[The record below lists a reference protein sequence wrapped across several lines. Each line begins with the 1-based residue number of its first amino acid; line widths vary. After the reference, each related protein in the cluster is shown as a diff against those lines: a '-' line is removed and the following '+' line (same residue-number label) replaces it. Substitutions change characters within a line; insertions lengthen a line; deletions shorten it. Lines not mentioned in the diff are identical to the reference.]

1 MEYLGFYINEQMK
14 WTFKSHKGFFIPV
27 IYNEHIKGL
36 RIHLE
41 TEYKFDTTDIWF
53 SSGNEYKG
61 ASAKNSLMIFVPKDY
76 KKIKMYNI
84 KSENQ
89 KEDIII
95 ASEFIMAYKLFNKYN
110 KLTIALPNRITKKQA
125 NLILEKINILS
136 VDIYLDKHTILTDTT
151 SLHQNLLELIDEEKK
166 KVNFIFD
173 YKDLINN
180 KEEQII
186 KNVA

>member
-1 MEYLGFYINEQMK
+1 M
-14 WTFKSHKGFFIPV
+14 
-27 IYNEHIKGL
+27 
-36 RIHLE
+36 
-41 TEYKFDTTDIWF
+41 
-53 SSGNEYKG
+53 
-61 ASAKNSLMIFVPKDY
+61 
-76 KKIKMYNI
+76 
-84 KSENQ
+84 
-89 KEDIII
+89 
-95 ASEFIMAYKLFNKYN
+95 
-110 KLTIALPNRITKKQA
+110 PNRITKKQA

>member
-61 ASAKNSLMIFVPKDY
+61 ASAKNSMMIFVPKDY

-89 KEDIII
+89 KEEIGR
-95 ASEFIMAYKLFNKYN
+95 AH
-110 KLTIALPNRITKKQA
+110 
-125 NLILEKINILS
+125 
-136 VDIYLDKHTILTDTT
+136 V
-151 SLHQNLLELIDEEKK
+151 
-166 KVNFIFD
+166 
-173 YKDLINN
+173 
-180 KEEQII
+180 
-186 KNVA
+186 